1 VEGWSEERKS
11 AVSEGQKDGTGRG
24 VTAHL
29 DHAHPPLVDAD
40 RVRAFER
47 RQSRAAARRR
57 LMERDELQ
65 DEFAAT
71 FVGLL
76 PPSAVIIE
84 GEPGMGKTAL
94 LNAACHLAAQ
104 SGHEVL
110 RARGVALEAEAP
122 FGVVRQ
128 VLQPIQDKW
137 WPNEHMWLQLS
148 SPPVNGTRRAIPF
161 EAIHDLYLGLAHL
174 ASRQPLLV
182 AIDDLHCAD
191 IESLWWVQHLVGRLE
206 PGLSFVGSS
215 LSRVAGTALG
225 PVDSIIAEPSTR
237 LISLRPLTARSV
249 AELIRHHLGI
259 EPDGSFVATCCR
271 ITGGNPFLVHS
282 LLTALRQQGKRDE
295 PSEEALSAL
304 SPPPVARAILRRL
317 SELSTEAQ
325 PFIRA
330 AAVLGD
336 ESDQRLVAELA
347 GVDGGMGNDLA
358 NSLAEA
364 HLLQRGR
371 QLSFVYPLE
380 RSTVYIEIDPVRRA
394 RAHAEAARLLH
405 QHDAPLEQVAHHLLL
420 SEPVGDEWSS
430 QSLEQ
435 VARLYAQR
443 GQLKLAEKCLSRSL
457 DESLDVS
464 ARPRRLLALASIQA
478 ATGRPGALSLLRE
491 AADLGAD
498 PVALADVTYHCLK
511 AFAQELYPA
520 DTVATLRHLEEHLGN
535 DNDELRIWIQIVL
548 ATWGPPSNAGQ
559 TEATLIESA
568 LAKRRLECSRRDRM
582 ALAHLSHVYSLAPKQ
597 RNADYV
603 ADLAEQALHP
613 SEFQP
618 EDRTSVV
625 VTGRALIALARTGRF
640 DVVDRVGQA
649 MQDAALSQDHAT
661 SVAEF
666 STVLADS
673 SLLQGNLD
681 EGEVESRRALAATE
695 GVSWASRPL
704 AIGVLAASLMEEG
717 RTMEAATAL
726 DNLPPVSAARTY
738 VELLPLEQRA
748 RLKAL
753 DGRAN
758 EALEELLLVKEY
770 AGELGITNPAVTS
783 WRSAASSLLAQ
794 LGRVTEARD
803 LAAENLELSRA
814 FGAPQSLGNA
824 LRTAAEVGHPAKRI
838 PLLEEAVDILTPSG
852 ASLECA
858 KATIDLGAAYID
870 KGRQDEA
877 LRSLRRGADLAF
889 HCRAQPLVERAT
901 RELRAAGARPR
912 RLALMGSDALTPAER
927 RVAGLAAQGLL
938 NAQIAEKLFVSEKT
952 VEGHLTRVYQKLGR
966 QSRAQ
971 LKETLK
977 PAFDIASE
985 IRSPKGHL
993 HRRAV

>member
-1 VEGWSEERKS
+1 
-11 AVSEGQKDGTGRG
+11 
-24 VTAHL
+24 
-29 DHAHPPLVDAD
+29 
-40 RVRAFER
+40 
-47 RQSRAAARRR
+47 
-57 LMERDELQ
+57 MERDELQ
-65 DEFAAT
+65 DEFAAA

-84 GEPGMGKTAL
+84 GEPGLGKTAL

-104 SGHEVL
+104 TGHEVL

-128 VLQPIQDKW
+128 VLQPIQDEW
-137 WPNEHMWLQLS
+137 SPSEHKMWLQVS
-148 SPPVNGTRRAIPF
+148 SALVNDSRRAIPF

-191 IESLWWVQHLVGRLE
+191 IESLWWVQHLVRRLE
-206 PGLSFVGSS
+206 PGRLSFVGSS

-225 PVDSIIAEPSTR
+225 PVDNIIAEPSTR
-237 LISLRPLTARSV
+237 LISLRPLTAQSV

-259 EPDGSFVATCCR
+259 EPEGSFIATCCR

-282 LLTALRQQGKRDE
+282 LLTALRQQGKHGE

-325 PFIRA
+325 AFVRA

-336 ESDQRLVAELA
+336 ESEQRVVAELA

-371 QLSFVYPLE
+371 LLSFVHPLE
-380 RSTVYIEIDPVRRA
+380 RSTVYVEIDPVRRA

-405 QHDAPLEQVAHHLLL
+405 SHDAPLEQVARHLLL
-420 SEPVGDEWSS
+420 SEPVDDEWSS
-430 QSLEQ
+430 QSLER
-435 VARLYAQR
+435 VAPLYAQR

-457 DESLDVS
+457 DESLDAT

-478 ATGRPGALSLLRE
+478 AIGRLGALALLRE
-491 AADLGAD
+491 ADDLGAD
-498 PVALADVTYHCLK
+498 PVALADATYRCLK
-511 AFAQELYPA
+511 AFAHERYPA
-520 DTVATLRHLEEHLGN
+520 ETVATLRDLEEHLGK
-535 DNDELRIWIQIVL
+535 DNDELRIWIEIVL
-548 ATWGPPSNAGQ
+548 ATWGPPSNAGH
-559 TEATLIESA
+559 TETPLIESV
-568 LAKRRLECSRRDRM
+568 LAKRRLECSRQDRM

-597 RNADYV
+597 LNADYV
-603 ADLAEQALHP
+603 ANLAEQALHP
-613 SEFQP
+613 GEFQP
-618 EDRTSVV
+618 EDGTSVV
-625 VTGRALIALARTGRF
+625 VAGRALIALARTGRF
-640 DVVDRVGQA
+640 DVVDRLGQA
-649 MQDAALSQDHAT
+649 MRDAALSRDHAT

-717 RTMEAATAL
+717 RTIEAASAL
-726 DNLPPVSAARTY
+726 DSLPPVSAARTY

-753 DGRAN
+753 DGRTN

-783 WRSAASSLLAQ
+783 WRSAACSLLAQ
-794 LGRVTEARD
+794 LGRVAEARD

-814 FGAPQSLGNA
+814 FGAPQSLGDA

-838 PLLEEAVDILTPSG
+838 PLLEEAVNILTPSG

-858 KATIDLGAAYID
+858 KATIDLGAAYIG

-927 RVAGLAAQGLL
+927 RVAALAAEGLL

-952 VEGHLTRVYQKLGR
+952 VEGHLTRVYQKLGK

-971 LKETLK
+971 LRETLK

-985 IRSPKGHL
+985 SESPKDDL